1 MNKCNF
7 LPLQIAVFNGESRCT
22 DGTSLVVQDAAGS
35 GAATAAA
42 AAAAAAAGSAAALVD
57 CSVDARVPAALLPD
71 DCGRRDWMHRL
82 RAGDIVLVS
91 RVDAGCTL
99 RAGHPIHVDK

>member
-1 MNKCNF
+1 MNNCNF

-35 GAATAAA
+35 GAAAD
-42 AAAAAAAGSAAALVD
+42 AAAAAAGSAAALVD
-57 CSVDARVPAALLPD
+57 CSVDAPVPAALLPD

-99 RAGHPIHVDK
+99 RTGHPFHVDK

>member
-1 MNKCNF
+1 MNMNECNF

-35 GAATAAA
+35 GAAAAA
-42 AAAAAAAGSAAALVD
+42 TAAGSAAALVD
-57 CSVDARVPAALLPD
+57 CSVDAREPAALLPD
-71 DCGRRDWMHRL
+71 GCGRRDWMHRL

-91 RVDAGCTL
+91 RVDAGSTL
-99 RAGHPIHVDK
+99 RTGHPFHVDK